1 MTDIPTR
8 ETIVQLLRT
17 GAPLSD
23 VVRAYL
29 LGWLEV
35 ERIREINKDVRFQMQ
50 PRESGSRPTR
60 DRPWLRGICRR
71 SQYRMTMT
79 NPKTHGAMKRTSWLL
94 LLLAISLLLLLGV
107 AFGSAE
113 ELNV

>member
-79 NPKTHGAMKRTSWLL
+79 NAMKRTSWLL